1 VVFLLGDTMPIP
13 SSINDLDTNPN
24 NNSPQGSE
32 SVGPNANGYL
42 QALGAFIK
50 QIYNGSIKPLTAVDV
65 NGQKITNG
73 APGVV
78 STTSKDFV
86 LGSQIYIVGEV
97 RYWYGPPT
105 EAAVVGAW
113 PVGWHYA
120 DGTHGTPDLRD
131 RFLVGAGLSY
141 PNAAVGGA
149 ATVSL
154 SIAQLP
160 AHNHGINDP
169 GHAHGVAQNPHGH
182 GVNDPGHAHSLGTAV
197 PNNIPGSALGLNG
210 TANSSSINS
219 TQVAGTGVSIAGAY
233 ADIAIASATTGISG
247 TQNTGSGVAHENR
260 PPYFALVPIYY
271 TGAA

>member
-1 VVFLLGDTMPIP
+1 MPVPNSIDDLSETP
-13 SSINDLDTNPN
+13 SS
-24 NNSPQGSE
+24 NSPLGSE
-32 SVGPNANGYL
+32 PVGPNANDYL
-42 QALGAFIK
+42 QAAFAFIK
-50 QIYNGSIKPLTAVDV
+50 KLANGNGIKPTAALDA

-105 EAAVVGAW
+105 EAAVVAAW

-131 RFLVGAGLSY
+131 RFIVGAGLTY
-141 PNAAVGGA
+141 PNANTGGA
-149 ATVSL
+149 ATVAL
-154 SIAQLP
+154 NAAQMP
-160 AHNHGINDP
+160 VHAHAITDVAHAHGVADP
-169 GHAHGVAQNPHGH
+169 GHAHGV
-182 GVNDPGHAHSLGTAV
+182 NDPGHLHGA
-197 PNNIPGSALGLNG
+197 NNGGAFVTNTGSGG
-210 TANSSSINS
+210 PVVSSGSSGGVTSSTSI
-219 TQVAGTGVSIAGAY
+219 AGTGISIAGAGTG
-233 ADIAIASATTGISG
+233 IGIVGATTGITG
-247 TQNTGSGVAHENR
+247 TQNTGSGAAHENR